1 MFKIILSEKAIKDNK
16 KIRVESE
23 VILTKLDFGFL
34 FNKKIK
40 KVNKCYKKNKRIYI
54 ITFNNNVKNRNIY
67 RLNY

>member
-34 FNKKIK
+34 FNKKI
-40 KVNKCYKKNKRIYI
+40 
-54 ITFNNNVKNRNIY
+54 NVFI
-67 RLNY
+67 L